1 MSDEAIKARMAS
13 GEDVLVLHWI
23 NADIEARRKKGED
36 IVYQGKWT
44 YLEKEEK

>member
-1 MSDEAIKARMAS
+1 MEVK
-13 GEDVLVLHWI
+13 DVLVLHRC